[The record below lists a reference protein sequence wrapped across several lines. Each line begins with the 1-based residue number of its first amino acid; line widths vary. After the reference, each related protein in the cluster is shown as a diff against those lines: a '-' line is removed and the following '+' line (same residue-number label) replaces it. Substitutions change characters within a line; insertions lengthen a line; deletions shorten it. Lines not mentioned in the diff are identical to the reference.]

1 MYLKYCF
8 FSRITHYCFSFS
20 KPTPLLDTGKSYVYW
35 LIILYRDSPPRIPN
49 SHPSIYPSSIQKALP
64 FTALKCSFFLVRKC
78 LLTPSGSFPYLILYL
93 CSCNCC
99 LLKWNN
105 SLCLAQHPRNFLPW
119 ISLLGF
125 RKRLLPN
132 VYQSRLRTHFAW
144 VSKYRN
150 RSDLNC
156 TSERSSVSQRDPG
169 FFFKS
174 KQPFLRAVKHE

>member
-1 MYLKYCF
+1 MSIGY
-8 FSRITHYCFSFS
+8 SFCTGILR
-20 KPTPLLDTGKSYVYW
+20 PEFLILILPYTLLFKKLS
-35 LIILYRDSPPRIPN
+35 L
-49 SHPSIYPSSIQKALP
+49 SHPWSVH
-64 FTALKCSFFLVRKC
+64 FLVRKC
-78 LLTPSGSFPYLILYL
+78 LLTPNGSFPYLILYL